1 MSIAEQIMLG
11 TQQQSKNWSVLSE
24 NLGRLGREVG
34 NQLALEQ
41 YQKQA
46 AEALPAMQQQ
56 MQAALQDAGSGRSAD
71 AYSKLL
77 PLISNPAY
85 NQNPILLPGLEYI
98 MKATKDASDNFLT
111 SQKTQ
116 QGSELSLADAFI
128 ASQLG
133 MPLPQKPGAV
143 TTPAA
148 GGVGTGQPPT
158 NNQPTT
164 DTSKLPV
171 YGNDKPIA
179 GKHLQEIDIMNLQPQ
194 ETGEFTVPIPMAS
207 GKTMYGRYLTAL
219 PVQDGQAGGDQQ
231 VQPTSETQVRNIK
244 DVEAISNKLIAPE
257 GKEGKTFAESMGES
271 SQMIWDK
278 SNISPYAKSFKRID
292 GLDRYI
298 QGAEGITVLEQPDVL
313 RQKGMN
319 VSTNSGVSLSFENI
333 DPNYDYQKNST
344 PFEQKITDNIAI
356 LNDDDDLQTA
366 INKLGGFENISFIT
380 LPRNQ
385 GYAIRLPDGKKVQI
399 DKDTL
404 EAARFVGA
412 IPQSAKNAM
421 MPLYGTEINIPAP
434 NVRRNKQNLKE
445 LEGRV
450 GTDPKTGKKFKIVNG
465 TPVAVD

>member
-1 MSIAEQIMLG
+1 MIMQG
-11 TQQQSKNWSVLSE
+11 GNQQSKSWSVLSE
-24 NLGRLGREVG
+24 NLGRLGQEVG
-34 NQLALEQ
+34 NQLAMRE

-46 AEALPAMQQQ
+46 ATELPVIQQQ

-77 PLISNPAY
+77 PLISNPQY
-85 NQNPILLPGLEYI
+85 NQNPMLLPALEFA
-98 MKATKDASDNFLT
+98 MKATKDESDNFLMK
-111 SQKTQ
+111 QKTQ
-116 QGSELSLADAFI
+116 QGSQYGLADYII
-128 ASQLG
+128 AQKFG
-133 MPLPQKPGAV
+133 INLPQPGAV

-148 GGVGTGQPPT
+148 EQPPT
-158 NNQPTT
+158 SNQPTT

-231 VQPTSETQVRNIK
+231 VQPTSETQVRTMR
-244 DVEAISNKLIAPE
+244 DAEAITNKLIAPE
-257 GKEGKTFAESMGES
+257 GKVGKTFAESMGES

-278 SNISPYAKSFKRID
+278 SNISQYAKSFKRID

-298 QGAEGITVLEQPDVL
+298 QGAEGITVLDQPDIL
-313 RQKGMN
+313 REKGMN

-344 PFEQKITDNIAI
+344 PFEQRITDNIAI
-356 LNDDDDLQTA
+356 LNDDDNLQNA

-385 GYAIRLPDGKKVQI
+385 GYAIKLPDGKKVQVNE
-399 DKDTL
+399 DTVK
-404 EAARFVGA
+404 AARFMA
-412 IPQSAKNAM
+412 TIPQSAKNAM

-434 NVRRNKQNLKE
+434 NVRSKKQNLAE

>member
-1 MSIAEQIMLG
+1 MSIAEMIMEG
-11 TQQQSKNWSVLSE
+11 GKQQSQSWSVLSE
-24 NLGRLGREVG
+24 NLGRLGQQVG
-34 NQLALEQ
+34 NQLAMRE

-77 PLISNPAY
+77 PLISNPSY

-98 MKATKDASDNFLT
+98 MKATKDTSDDFLMK
-111 SQKTQ
+111 QKTQ

-128 ASQLG
+128 ASKLG

-148 GGVGTGQPPT
+148 EQPPT
-158 NNQPTT
+158 SNQPTT

-271 SQMIWDK
+271 SQIIWDK

-434 NVRRNKQNLKE
+434 NVRSKKQNLAE

>member
-1 MSIAEQIMLG
+1 MSIAEMIMQG
-11 TQQQSKNWSVLSE
+11 GNQQSKSWSVLSE
-24 NLGRLGREVG
+24 NLGRLGQEVG
-34 NQLALEQ
+34 NQLAMRE

-46 AEALPAMQQQ
+46 ATELPVIQQQ

-77 PLISNPAY
+77 PLISNPQY
-85 NQNPILLPGLEYI
+85 NQNPMLLPALEFA
-98 MKATKDASDNFLT
+98 MKATKDESDNFLMK
-111 SQKTQ
+111 QKTQ
-116 QGSELSLADAFI
+116 QGSQYGLADYII
-128 ASQLG
+128 AQKFG
-133 MPLPQKPGAV
+133 INLPQPGAV

-148 GGVGTGQPPT
+148 EQPPT
-158 NNQPTT
+158 SNQPTT

-231 VQPTSETQVRNIK
+231 VQPTSETQVRTMR
-244 DVEAISNKLIAPE
+244 DAEAITNKLIAPE
-257 GKEGKTFAESMGES
+257 GKVGKTFAESMGES

-278 SNISPYAKSFKRID
+278 SNISQYAKSFKRID

-298 QGAEGITVLEQPDVL
+298 QGAEGITVLDQPDIL
-313 RQKGMN
+313 REKGMN

-344 PFEQKITDNIAI
+344 PFEQRITDNIAI
-356 LNDDDDLQTA
+356 LNDDDNLQNA

-385 GYAIRLPDGKKVQI
+385 GYAIKLPDGKKVQVNE
-399 DKDTL
+399 DTVK
-404 EAARFVGA
+404 AARFMA
-412 IPQSAKNAM
+412 TIPQSAKNAM

-434 NVRRNKQNLKE
+434 NVRSKKQNLAE

>member
-1 MSIAEQIMLG
+1 MSIAEMINQG
-11 TQQQSKNWSVLSE
+11 TERQSQSFSVLSQ
-24 NLGRLGREVG
+24 NLSRLGQQVG
-34 NQLALEQ
+34 QQLAMRE

-46 AEALPAMQQQ
+46 ATELPVIQQQ

-77 PLISNPAY
+77 PLISNPQY
-85 NQNPILLPGLEYI
+85 NQNPMLLPALEFA
-98 MKATKDASDNFLT
+98 MKATKDESDNFLMK
-111 SQKTQ
+111 QKTQ
-116 QGSELSLADAFI
+116 QGSQYGLADYII
-128 ASQLG
+128 AQKFG
-133 MPLPQKPGAV
+133 INLPQPGAV

-231 VQPTSETQVRNIK
+231 VQPTSETQVRTMR
-244 DVEAISNKLIAPE
+244 DAEAITNKLIAPE
-257 GKEGKTFAESMGES
+257 GKVGKTFAESMGES

-278 SNISPYAKSFKRID
+278 SNISQYAKSFKRID

-298 QGAEGITVLEQPDVL
+298 QGAEGITVLDQPDIL
-313 RQKGMN
+313 REKGMN

-344 PFEQKITDNIAI
+344 PFEQRITDNIAI
-356 LNDDDDLQTA
+356 LNDDDNLQNA

-385 GYAIRLPDGKKVQI
+385 GYAIKLPDGKKVQVNE
-399 DKDTL
+399 DTVK
-404 EAARFVGA
+404 AARFMA
-412 IPQSAKNAM
+412 TIPQSAKNAM
-421 MPLYGTEINIPAP
+421 MPLYGTEIN
-434 NVRRNKQNLKE
+434 NLTTWQKVV
-445 LEGRV
+445 LYLVLYAFFFASFLFTLRMLMMA
-450 GTDPKTGKKFKIVNG
+450 T
-465 TPVAVD
+465 A

>member
-1 MSIAEQIMLG
+1 MINQG
-11 TQQQSKNWSVLSE
+11 TERQSKNWSVLSE

-34 NQLALEQ
+34 NQLALQQ

-46 AEALPAMQQQ
+46 AEALPVLQQQ

-77 PLISNPAY
+77 PLISNPQY
-85 NQNPILLPGLEYI
+85 NQNPMLLPALEFA
-98 MKATKDASDNFLT
+98 MKATKDESDNFLMK
-111 SQKTQ
+111 QKTQ
-116 QGSELSLADAFI
+116 QGSQYGLADYII
-128 ASQLG
+128 AQKFG
-133 MPLPQKPGAV
+133 INLPQPGAV

-148 GGVGTGQPPT
+148 EQPPT
-158 NNQPTT
+158 SNQPTT

-219 PVQDGQAGGDQQ
+219 PVNENQVGGDQQ
-231 VQPTSETQVRNIK
+231 VQPTSETQVRTMR
-244 DVEAISNKLIAPE
+244 DAEAITNKLIAPE
-257 GKEGKTFAESMGES
+257 GKVGKTFAESMGES

-278 SNISPYAKSFKRID
+278 SNISQYAKSFKRID

-298 QGAEGITVLEQPDVL
+298 QGAEGITVLDQPDIL
-313 RQKGMN
+313 REKGMN

-344 PFEQKITDNIAI
+344 PFEQRITDNIAI
-356 LNDDDDLQTA
+356 LNDDDNLQNA

-385 GYAIRLPDGKKVQI
+385 GYAIKLPDGKKVQVNE
-399 DKDTL
+399 DTVK
-404 EAARFVGA
+404 AARFMA
-412 IPQSAKNAM
+412 TIPQSAKNAM

-434 NVRRNKQNLKE
+434 NVRSKKQNLAE